1 MDWFIYDN
9 GLRHERVNV
18 LITLKLIRIFL
29 RRPFQETHVIVLVRV
44 HTCEEKIRRRINRTR
59 EVK

>member
-1 MDWFIYDN
+1 MDWFLYDN

-18 LITLKLIRIFL
+18 LITLKLICIFL
-29 RRPFQETHVIVLVRV
+29 RRPFHETHVIVLVGV
-44 HTCEEKIRRRINRTR
+44 HTCAEKIIRRINRTR